1 MGLLLVLQQQI
12 QQQIQQQLELILF
25 AYLDQVV
32 EKLLHQDQ
40 LHIIMKHK
48 QLLLVKVI
56 KNNK

>member
-25 AYLDQVV
+25 VYLEQVV

-40 LHIIMKHK
+40 LHIMEKLK
-48 QLLLVKVI
+48 KLRLVKVTSNLI
-56 KNNK
+56 